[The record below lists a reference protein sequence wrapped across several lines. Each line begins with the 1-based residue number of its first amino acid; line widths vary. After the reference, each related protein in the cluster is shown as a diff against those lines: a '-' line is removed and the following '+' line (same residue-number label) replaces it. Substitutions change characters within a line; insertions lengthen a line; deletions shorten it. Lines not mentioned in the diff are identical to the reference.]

1 MNSVIIV
8 AGGKGLRMG
17 KEIPKQFLP
26 LHGKPI
32 LFHTLEIFKKTIPN
46 LKIILVLPKD
56 EVQRWKNLSK
66 NTAYQAI
73 PIALGGDSRFDSV
86 KAGLSLI
93 KEGVVGVHDAVRPL
107 VSPSTIINA
116 FKTAEKRGSAVPVI
130 PLNDSIRKIEGKNSR
145 AVDRTSYCLVQ
156 TPQCFK
162 YDLLQKAYQVDYT
175 PSFTDDASVFEA
187 AGHSVQLIN
196 GNVEN
201 IKITTVKDLKI
212 AEVLM
217 R

>member
-107 VSPSTIINA
+107 
-116 FKTAEKRGSAVPVI
+116 
-130 PLNDSIRKIEGKNSR
+130 
-145 AVDRTSYCLVQ
+145 
-156 TPQCFK
+156 
-162 YDLLQKAYQVDYT
+162 
-175 PSFTDDASVFEA
+175 
-187 AGHSVQLIN
+187 
-196 GNVEN
+196 
-201 IKITTVKDLKI
+201 
-212 AEVLM
+212 
-217 R
+217 